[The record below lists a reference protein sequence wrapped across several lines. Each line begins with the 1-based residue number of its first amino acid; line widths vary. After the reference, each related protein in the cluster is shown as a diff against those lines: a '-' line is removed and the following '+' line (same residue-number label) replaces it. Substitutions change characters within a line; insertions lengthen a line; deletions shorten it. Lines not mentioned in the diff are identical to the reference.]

1 MSPSLSE
8 VEPSGKA
15 FITARRRLSDGTTE
29 LALDVY
35 HARAQGS
42 KAGTSPD
49 VELFMLVDPDPF
61 YDHRKLGV
69 MAVEHVPGEPDHL
82 KMDVDDVV
90 SGEPSVLHDAVAGLM
105 ESLHE
110 QEVIVA
116 ESDTNLSA
124 RTLRQI
130 GSIGLEPGVF
140 EIQRAA

>member
-1 MSPSLSE
+1 MTPSLNE

-15 FITARRRLSDGTTE
+15 IVTARRKLLDGTTE
-29 LALDVY
+29 PALDIY
-35 HARAQGS
+35 PARTQGS
-42 KAGTSPD
+42 EAGTSPD

-82 KMDVDDVV
+82 KMAVDDVV

-130 GSIGLEPGVF
+130 GSVGLAPGVF